1 MMPKTARPIH
11 SFGPQATCAP
21 SGRVPIGNAAAD
33 LQVYSQETGY
43 AVAVVGRY
51 LIHIHTERTTSTTV
65 GVVRRALADL
75 EGRYDKFGYLC
86 VMERSSDLVLPPDVR
101 ESIHAYV
108 KRYSSRF
115 TGAAVVFEE
124 AGFHATVVR
133 SLVTAINVASRA
145 SHPTQ
150 VFDELRAGIA
160 WLGRIT
166 PGDPTPTRLHQI
178 VEQLRAQA
186 K

>member
-1 MMPKTARPIH
+1 MTPKTARPVH
-11 SFGPQATCAP
+11 SLGPKPECAP
-21 SGRVPIGNAAAD
+21 SGRVLIANSAAD
-33 LQVYSQETGY
+33 PQVYSQEPGY

-75 EGRYDKFGYLC
+75 AARYDKFGYLC
-86 VMERSSDLVLPPDVR
+86 VMERSSELSLPPDVR
-101 ESIHAYV
+101 ASIDAYV

-133 SLVTAINVASRA
+133 SLVTAVNVASRA

-150 VFDELRAGIA
+150 VFDDLRAGIA

-166 PGDPTPTRLHQI
+166 PGEPTPTRLHQI

>member
-1 MMPKTARPIH
+1 VEPGYT
-11 SFGPQATCAP
+11 
-21 SGRVPIGNAAAD
+21 VAAA
-33 LQVYSQETGY
+33 
-43 AVAVVGRY
+43 GRY

-65 GVVRRALADL
+65 GLIRRALSDL

-86 VMERSSDLVLPPDVR
+86 VMERRAELTLPADVR
-101 ESIHAYV
+101 EGINAYV

-115 TGAAVVFEE
+115 TGAAVVFEA

-133 SLVTAINVASRA
+133 SLVTAVNVASRA

-150 VFDELRAGIA
+150 VFGELRAGIA
-160 WLGRIT
+160 WLGRLT
-166 PGDPTPTRLHQI
+166 PGEPTPTRLHQI
-178 VEQLRAQA
+178 VQELRGTT